1 MGDRIR
7 RAGAVAWAVVGLAVL
22 LTLLGFVAWWVRV
35 VFPPLIFAGA
45 IVFLLNPVVTHLQ
58 RRGLPR
64 VGGAAVAYLA
74 IAGVLVGA
82 GFLVSPIVADQ
93 ADQLSNDWPEIR
105 GKIERWV
112 DDRAAQSENWAVQLP
127 TWDAI
132 QDQLDGTDQNL
143 GDQIDRAREIGSRV
157 FHILLIAVLG
167 PIIAFYLLVD
177 LPHLR
182 DVANALT
189 PERARPEVHLL
200 AHRLNRAIGGFFRG
214 QLMVALIVGVM
225 VSLGLAI
232 LDLPLWLIIGMIAGL
247 FNIVPLVGPWI
258 GAIPGVVV
266 ALTTRDVG
274 TAVWVV
280 AIMAGAQ
287 QIDNHF
293 ITPQVMQRAVKLHPA
308 AVMLALLAGGTIAG
322 FGGLLLAVPMA
333 AVVKIVVG
341 HVWRTY
347 VLGEPVEVL
356 AEDWAVHDDGSSGGV
371 VTAVG
376 TAPSTRGGVDP
387 DEDGDGRAER
397 RPAGEWGAA
406 GGPAPPAPVVSRG
419 GGEA

>member
-22 LTLLGFVAWWVRV
+22 VVLVGLVAWWLRV

-45 IVFLLNPVVTHLQ
+45 IVFLLNPVVTRLQ

-74 IAGVLVGA
+74 IFGGLVAA
-82 GFLVSPIVADQ
+82 GFLLSPLVADQ
-93 ADQLSNDWPEIR
+93 ADQLQDDWPQIR
-105 GKIERWV
+105 AGVERWV
-112 DDRAAQSENWAVQLP
+112 DDRAAASEEWAVELP
-127 TWDAI
+127 SWAELQRQVESNDET
-132 QDQLDGTDQNL
+132 L
-143 GDQIDRAREIGSRV
+143 GEQIDRAREIGGRI
-157 FHILLIAVLG
+157 FHVLLIVVLG

-182 DVANALT
+182 DVANSLV
-189 PERARPEVHLL
+189 PERARPEVRLVGQ
-200 AHRLNRAIGGFFRG
+200 RLNRAIGGFFRG
-214 QLMVALIVGVM
+214 QLLVALIVGVM
-225 VSLGLAI
+225 VSTGLAV
-232 LDLPLWLIIGMIAGL
+232 LDLPLWLIIGMIAGV
-247 FNIVPLVGPWI
+247 FNIVPLIGPWI

-274 TAVWVV
+274 TALWVV

-308 AVMLALLAGGTIAG
+308 AVMLALLAGGTVAG
-322 FGGLLLAVPMA
+322 FGGLLLAVPLA
-333 AVVKIVVG
+333 AVVKILVG
-341 HVWRTY
+341 HLWHTY
-347 VLGEPVEVL
+347 VLGEPVEEV
-356 AEDWAVHDDGSSGGV
+356 AEEIAADDASSGTGV
-371 VTAVG
+371 VAAVG

-387 DEDGDGRAER
+387 TARDGDDAARAVPVGER
-397 RPAGEWGAA
+397 RQPLPAD
-406 GGPAPPAPVVSRG
+406 
-419 GGEA
+419 